1 MVAFKIQ
8 NTPSWTSSKQ
18 YQFHEKK
25 KRIIKKAL
33 AFFLLFCRSIY
44 EMFRLAFLI
53 IFPIRGRSI
62 SGEVTIVTGAG
73 QGIGRALA
81 LELAKE
87 GAVVIC
93 VDKRSEPNEETAL
106 MVKDRRGLAYAFTCD
121 VTR

>member
-1 MVAFKIQ
+1 M
-8 NTPSWTSSKQ
+8 
-18 YQFHEKK
+18 
-25 KRIIKKAL
+25 
-33 AFFLLFCRSIY
+33 LFCRSIY

>member
-25 KRIIKKAL
+25 KNHKKPL
-33 AFFLLFCRSIY
+33 AFLLFCRSIY